1 MRFIALIF
9 AFLLVASFAQA
20 LKKVHKGQDR
30 WSDPLLWRSCTKG
43 AGYGSAESV
52 WGGRCLDD
60 LQCSAAR
67 RCSKWGWC
75 QDTAYKGPFIPVGEA
90 YK

>member
-20 LKKVHKGQDR
+20 LKTVHRGQDR
-30 WSDPLLWRSCTKG
+30 WSHPQLWASAKKG
-43 AGYGSAESV
+43 AGYANAQAV

-60 LQCSAAR
+60 LQCSGAN

-75 QDTAYKGPFIPVGEA
+75 QGTTYTGPFIPAGSA
-90 YK
+90 Y